1 MKIQNFV
8 SRICFLVFMG
18 FFAGLLW
25 TSVGSARPACIEG
38 YTTFSAII
46 FITIMATREHYINK

>member
-1 MKIQNFV
+1 
-8 SRICFLVFMG
+8 MG

-38 YTTFSAII
+38 STIFSAMDVLRASFTFAGII
-46 FITIMATREHYINK
+46 FITIMATREHYISK